1 MGAGYPP
8 RCAGSRG
15 RSVGEGDG
23 RVGLGAQG
31 FEQVVKGAD
40 IGLELGGGGGDFVE
54 GMGIA
59 SADRRQAAGAPA
71 RGGALVLERA
81 VAAVEA
87 FDAVEEVHR
96 AGWNAEA
103 RVARGMGEEHQ
114 GAAGVAEFAEAAGVG
129 DAGAQFVEAVD
140 EDVAEFGGDF
150 DAGENEDVGRFV
162 EHPDALGGP
171 DHVVFGED
179 DAVEAAFGGAGDEV
193 VREHVAVGRPDGRVD
208 VHVDEHA
215 GRFAGRRDSG
225 KSGTRRVYDPRVA
238 SHDAGTVEI
247 VAEPVADERQ
257 LDGRR
262 HLELVGEDAAGR
274 IEASVRMV
282 ISREGE
288 LEECDL
294 MLANPDG
301 EAAVTFDG
309 ETEVVETEPLSLRAA
324 GGEMEIEVE
333 QQNDGAFAVRIRGA
347 EALP

>member
-1 MGAGYPP
+1 M
-8 RCAGSRG
+8 RG
-15 RSVGEGDG
+15 QQAASVGEGDG

-31 FEQVVKGAD
+31 FEQVVEGAD
-40 IGLELGGGGGDFVE
+40 IGLEFGGGGGDFVK
-54 GMGIA
+54 GVGIA
-59 SADRRQAAGAPA
+59 AADRRQAAGAPA

-96 AGWNAEA
+96 AGRNAEA
-103 RVARGMGEEHQ
+103 GVSRGVGEEHQ
-114 GAAGVAEFAEAAGVG
+114 GATRVAELAEAAGVG
-129 DAGAQFVEAVD
+129 DAGAQLVKAVD
-140 EDVAEFGGDF
+140 EHVAEFGGDF
-150 DAGENEDVGRFV
+150 DAGEDEDVGRFI

-171 DHVVFGED
+171 DHVVFGQD

-225 KSGTRRVYDPRVA
+225 KSGTRRVYDPRVT
-238 SHDAGTVEI
+238 SHDAGAVEI
-247 VAEPVADERQ
+247 VAEAVADERQ

-294 MLANPDG
+294 MLANSDG
-301 EAAVTFDG
+301 EAVVTFDG
-309 ETEVVETEPLSLRAA
+309 ETEVSETEPLSLSAA
-324 GGEMEIEVE
+324 MDEMEIEVE
-333 QQNDGAFAVRIRGA
+333 QQDDGAFTVRIRGA